1 MSSSLTLAASDPV
14 AHVINHPWAV
24 NEDGFWIWS
33 SAQTNMVL
41 SALILLIVGLIVAKA
56 VSTGDESQG
65 HWRFVTKSR
74 FAHMVEVICG
84 YLRESTVR
92 PLLHERTNRMMPFL
106 WTVFFFIL
114 VNNLLGLIPMLDLH
128 NIIAGEMAPE
138 VVAHHRAFIGG
149 TATQSIWVTG
159 ALAVI
164 AGLMINYAGVRE
176 LGLGGYLKHL
186 TAESPIFVWPII
198 IPIEIMGTFI
208 KPIALAI
215 RLFAN
220 MTAGHILVAVLLG
233 FAAGGFQSLGD
244 NPILGIFVGIVS
256 SLGIIAI
263 YFLELFVA
271 FLQAFVFMFLTTVF
285 ISLLAHHG
293 DHDHETAHEIAE
305 AGLA

>member
-1 MSSSLTLAASDPV
+1 MMSSITLAADPV
-14 AHVINHPWAV
+14 QHVINHATFI
-24 NEDGFWIWS
+24 NEDGWWLWS
-33 SAQTNMVL
+33 TAQTNMVITAAIML
-41 SALILLIVGLIVAKA
+41 FVGLFVAA
-56 VSTGDESQG
+56 SVSTGQEGQG
-65 HWRFVTKSR
+65 HARWVTNNR
-74 FAHMVEVICG
+74 FAHMIEVICG
-84 YLRESTVR
+84 YLRENTVR
-92 PLLHERTNRMMPFL
+92 PLIGKRTNAMMPFL
-106 WTVFFFIL
+106 WTIFFFIL
-114 VNNLLGLIPMLDLH
+114 VNNVLGLIPLLDFQNL
-128 NIIAGEMAPE
+128 IAGKLSPEM
-138 VVAHHRAFIGG
+138 VAEHRAFIGG

-159 ALAVI
+159 ALALISAIVI
-164 AGLMINYAGVRE
+164 NAAGIKE

-186 TAESPIFVWPII
+186 TAEAPIFVWPII

-233 FAAGGFQSLGD
+233 FAAKGFFSTESVVV
-244 NPILGIFVGIVS
+244 GIPVGIVS

-285 ISLLAHHG
+285 ISLLEHHG
-293 DHDHETAHEIAE
+293 DHDHDTAHEIAE